1 MVVHTHMFTVLIM
14 PRKELQVKF
23 HKNAV
28 MINTPNMDSADFDIR
43 LGWMDVNW
51 QYDKH
56 SLSTDQPCCVNG

>member
-1 MVVHTHMFTVLIM
+1 M